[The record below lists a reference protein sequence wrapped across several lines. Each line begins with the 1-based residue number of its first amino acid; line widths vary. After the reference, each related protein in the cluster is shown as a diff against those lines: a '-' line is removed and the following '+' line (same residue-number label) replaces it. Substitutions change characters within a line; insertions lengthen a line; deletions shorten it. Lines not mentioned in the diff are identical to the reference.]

1 MSEQLDP
8 AIKQLQEALKSPIL
22 VDGIGPS
29 DPLTVNSWVPIPL
42 DGEIGVDETPT
53 ILKVRGRGH
62 LLYSGKT
69 NMFHGESESGK
80 TWLAVAAAS
89 EVLNDGGRVIWI
101 DYEDTKNTLMSR
113 LNTYGIDRS
122 HWSRVDYINPVDP
135 LTNSR
140 DKNARTVG
148 ALQLE
153 QLLTSHEYSLAIID
167 GISSAMGV
175 ESLDMNSA
183 NDVGTF
189 TNALSNRLARHGA
202 AVVLLTHITK
212 SNDEKHKRDSLGSG
226 QWRAQITGVDW
237 LVTCTRPFGKATGVD
252 TITGTLE
259 LRAAKDRPGS
269 IRGGKAFESPIAI
282 ASVSCTPDGLLDI
295 KITPPG
301 DVVTTPPVDLV
312 ERIVSHLRTW
322 PGATKTNIRDEVTGK
337 TGTTLA
343 AVSWLKEN
351 GAIVATGN
359 KLNLN
364 EVRLAELG
372 Y

>member
-1 MSEQLDP
+1 MSESPDLISQ
-8 AIKQLQEALKSPIL
+8 IQELLKSPIT

-42 DGEIGVDETPT
+42 DGEIGVDEVPT

-62 LLYSGKT
+62 LLYPGKT

-113 LNTYGIDRS
+113 LNTYGVDRS

-153 QLLTSHEYSLAIID
+153 QLLTSHEYSLAVVD

-322 PGATKTNIRDEVTGK
+322 PGATKTNIRDEVSGK
-337 TGTTLA
+337 TGNTLA

-372 Y
+372 F

>member
-1 MSEQLDP
+1 MSESPNLISQ
-8 AIKQLQEALKSPIL
+8 IQELLKSPIP
-22 VDGIGPS
+22 VEGIGPS
-29 DPLTVNSWVPIPL
+29 DPLIVNSWVPIPL
-42 DGEIGVDETPT
+42 DGEIGVDEIPT
-53 ILKVRGRGH
+53 ILKIRGRGH
-62 LLYSGKT
+62 LLYPGKI

-153 QLLTSHEYSLAIID
+153 HLLTTNQYALAVID

-189 TNALSNRLARHGA
+189 NNALSNRLARHGA
-202 AVVLLTHITK
+202 AVVLLTHVTK

-259 LRAAKDRPGS
+259 LRVAKDRAGS

-282 ASVSCTPDGLLDI
+282 ATVSCTPDGLLDI

-301 DVVTTPPVDLV
+301 DVVTTPQIDLI
-312 ERIVSHLRTW
+312 ERIVSHLREW
-322 PGATKTNIRDEVTGK
+322 PGSTKTNIKDEVTGK
-337 TGTTLA
+337 AQGITDALT
-343 AVSWLKEN
+343 WLKSN
-351 GAIVATGN
+351 GALVATGRQ
-359 KLNLN
+359 LNLN

-372 Y
+372 F